1 VPWQQRLLSVIG
13 QHRIMVEIGYALSSE
28 EHAPLDLVRHAQLAE
43 EAGFTFALISDHYH
57 PWLDRQ
63 GHSPFVWDVIGA
75 ISQRTER
82 LVLGT
87 GVTCPTVRMHPAI
100 VAQAA
105 ATAATLMPGRF
116 FLGVGTGEALN
127 EHIVG
132 EHWPPADVRLEM
144 LEEAIEVLRLLW
156 QGGQQSYY
164 GEFFTVENARVYD
177 LPDQPLP
184 LLVAASGEK
193 AADLAGRVADGLI
206 STAPKKE
213 LTQQFEKAGSRKRR
227 PRYGQVTVSWAKSQ
241 KAGIAAALEWWP
253 TAAVHGELSQELP
266 LPAHFEQASAD
277 VTGEQLKKQ
286 IICGP
291 DVDPIRAK
299 IDEFVK
305 AGFTHVYLHQVGPDQ
320 DGFIDFCAQ
329 RLLPSYARASARR

>member
-1 VPWQQRLLSVIG
+1 
-13 QHRIMVEIGYALSSE
+13 MVEIGYALSSE
-28 EHAPLDLVRHAQLAE
+28 EHAPLDLVRHARLAE
-43 EAGFTFALISDHYH
+43 EAGFSFALISDHYH

-75 ISQRTER
+75 ISQRTES
-82 LVLGT
+82 LLLGT
-87 GVTCPTVRMHPAI
+87 GVTCPTVRMHPAV

-177 LPDQPLP
+177 LPDEPLP
-184 LLVAASGEK
+184 VLVAASGEK
-193 AADLAGRVADGLI
+193 AAELAGRVGDGLI

-213 LTQQFEKAGSRKRR
+213 LIEQFRQAGSRKRR
-227 PRYGQVTVSWAKSQ
+227 PRYGQMTVSWAKTV
-241 KAGIAAALEWWP
+241 KAGVDAALQWWP
-253 TAAVHGELSQELP
+253 TAAIHGELSQELP
-266 LPAHFEQASAD
+266 LPAHFEQAAAD

-286 IICGP
+286 VICGP
-291 DVDPIRAK
+291 SADPIRAK
-299 IDEFVK
+299 IDEFAK

-320 DGFIDFCAQ
+320 NAFIDFCAEQ
-329 RLLPSYARASARR
+329 LLPSYTTASTRR